1 MLKFEDLI
9 KILDP
14 DTQVEILETNNRI
27 IERTLFTGKI
37 RNLKTYPDY
46 VMKII
51 PQSTSR
57 EVYLEIQVY

>member
-1 MLKFEDLI
+1 MKFEDLV
-9 KILDP
+9 KTLDP

-27 IERTLFTGKI
+27 IERILFKGKI
-37 RNLKTYPDY
+37 RSLKTYPDY
-46 VMKII
+46 VMRII

>member
-1 MLKFEDLI
+1 MKFEDLV
-9 KILDP
+9 KTLDP

-27 IERTLFTGKI
+27 IERVLFKGKI

-46 VMKII
+46 VMRII

>member
-1 MLKFEDLI
+1 MKFEDLI
-9 KILDP
+9 KTLDP
-14 DTQVEILETNNRI
+14 DTQVEIVEINHNI
-27 IERTLFTGKI
+27 IERNVFNGKKK
-37 RNLKTYPDY
+37 NLKTYPDF